1 MSKSA
6 QSSLH
11 CNNKRKK
18 KSAPISK
25 CLIFTLIKSAWGNN
39 LQYSNGLH
47 NKATYFCLILNLDL
61 INIVTTHC
69 SKLEIVL
76 NENDTPQNQQF
87 LLEYTLVLPKE
98 SRLQKSVDIQG

>member
-6 QSSLH
+6 QFILH

-39 LQYSNGLH
+39 LQYRPWTAL
-47 NKATYFCLILNLDL
+47 YLDSAA
-61 INIVTTHC
+61 IET
-69 SKLEIVL
+69 
-76 NENDTPQNQQF
+76 F
-87 LLEYTLVLPKE
+87 
-98 SRLQKSVDIQG
+98 